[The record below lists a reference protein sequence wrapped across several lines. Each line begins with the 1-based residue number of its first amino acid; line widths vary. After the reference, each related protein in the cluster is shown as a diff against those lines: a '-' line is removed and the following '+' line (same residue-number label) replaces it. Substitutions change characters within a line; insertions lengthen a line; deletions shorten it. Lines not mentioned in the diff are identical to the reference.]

1 MANDEHPLRPE
12 ERSLSSLTPFADLAG
27 DRQVHL
33 LGCVEMPTF
42 EQALTHVANAAGA
55 FPGDVFGVIQALISR
70 GLADREEHGRVERPS
85 LAGDRLRPVLAEH
98 GYFGKWWIRTTVS
111 PGLRLRATM
120 ILRCFWGDSA
130 YAKLTAASGVATEP
144 ESGLP
149 VPVATTVAPSVPVA
163 VTV

>member
-1 MANDEHPLRPE
+1 MADDEHSLWPE
-12 ERSLSSLTPFADLAG
+12 ERSFSSLTPFADLAG

-42 EQALTHVANAAGA
+42 EQALTYVANAAGA

-98 GYFGKWWIRTTVS
+98 GLLREVVERAETFRNCRLSWRWLS
-111 PGLRLRATM
+111 LRLG
-120 ILRCFWGDSA
+120 C
-130 YAKLTAASGVATEP
+130 GVRGQNYGFAGSETK
-144 ESGLP
+144 SH
-149 VPVATTVAPSVPVA
+149 V
-163 VTV
+163 